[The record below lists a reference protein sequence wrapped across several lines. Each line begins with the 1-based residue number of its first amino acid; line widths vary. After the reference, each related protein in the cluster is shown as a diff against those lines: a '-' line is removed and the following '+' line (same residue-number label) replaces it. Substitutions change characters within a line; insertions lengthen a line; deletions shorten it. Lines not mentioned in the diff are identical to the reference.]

1 MMFKM
6 VELVKQV
13 NSGHEVIAEECYQH
27 QAAVGVVWRVFSW
40 HTVDS
45 FVSLQCA
52 ADWLILSLSRSSSPA
67 DDAPAA
73 PEQTGSTFAT

>member
-27 QAAVGVVWRVFSW
+27 QAAVGVV
-40 HTVDS
+40 
-45 FVSLQCA
+45 
-52 ADWLILSLSRSSSPA
+52 
-67 DDAPAA
+67 
-73 PEQTGSTFAT
+73 